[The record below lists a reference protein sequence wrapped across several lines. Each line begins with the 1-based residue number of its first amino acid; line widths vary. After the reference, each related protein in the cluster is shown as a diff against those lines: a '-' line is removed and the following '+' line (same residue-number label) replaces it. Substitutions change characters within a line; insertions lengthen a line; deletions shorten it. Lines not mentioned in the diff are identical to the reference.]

1 MKLFTLCVSSD
12 IMLSKEVVKMDK
24 KYMREFGERVKA
36 RREEL
41 GMTQL
46 DLALKIGYKSKQA
59 ICKIETGDRGVSVEK
74 VNLLADALRIPLD
87 VLVGSSEQDL
97 IDELVDELK
106 GMPEDTIRSLL
117 QTVRNL
123 KSL

>member
-1 MKLFTLCVSSD
+1 
-12 IMLSKEVVKMDK
+12 MDK
-24 KYMREFGERVKA
+24 KYMKEFGERVKA

-59 ICKIETGDRGVSVEK
+59 ICKIETGDRGISVEK

-106 GMPEDTIRSLL
+106 GMPEETIRSLL

-123 KSL
+123 KNL

>member
-1 MKLFTLCVSSD
+1 MFTLQVSSD

-24 KYMREFGERVKA
+24 KYMKEFGERLKA

-123 KSL
+123 KNL

>member
-1 MKLFTLCVSSD
+1 
-12 IMLSKEVVKMDK
+12 MDK
-24 KYMREFGERVKA
+24 KYMKEFGERVKA

-74 VNLLADALRIPLD
+74 VNLLADTLRIPLD

-123 KSL
+123 KNL

>member
-1 MKLFTLCVSSD
+1 
-12 IMLSKEVVKMDK
+12 MDK
-24 KYMREFGERVKA
+24 KYMKEFGERVKA

-59 ICKIETGDRGVSVEK
+59 ICKIETGDRGISVEK
-74 VNLLADALRIPLD
+74 VNLLAEALRIPLD

-123 KSL
+123 KNL

>member
-1 MKLFTLCVSSD
+1 MFTLQVSSD

-24 KYMREFGERVKA
+24 KYMKEFGERVKA

-123 KSL
+123 KNL

>member
-1 MKLFTLCVSSD
+1 MKLFTLFVSSD

-24 KYMREFGERVKA
+24 KYMKEFGERVKA

-59 ICKIETGDRGVSVEK
+59 ICKSVPCG
-74 VNLLADALRIPLD
+74 LFAHF
-87 VLVGSSEQDL
+87 
-97 IDELVDELK
+97 
-106 GMPEDTIRSLL
+106 
-117 QTVRNL
+117 
-123 KSL
+123 

>member
-1 MKLFTLCVSSD
+1 
-12 IMLSKEVVKMDK
+12 MDK
-24 KYMREFGERVKA
+24 KYMKEFGERVKA

-123 KSL
+123 KNL

>member
-1 MKLFTLCVSSD
+1 
-12 IMLSKEVVKMDK
+12 MDK
-24 KYMREFGERVKA
+24 QYMKEFGERVKA

-46 DLALKIGYKSKQA
+46 DLALRIGYKSKQA
-59 ICKIETGDRGVSVEK
+59 ICKIESGDRGISVEK
-74 VNLLADALRIPLD
+74 VNLLADTLNIPLD

-106 GMPEDTIRSLL
+106 GMPEETIRSLL

-123 KSL
+123 KNL

>member
-1 MKLFTLCVSSD
+1 
-12 IMLSKEVVKMDK
+12 MLSKEVVKMDK